1 MRTVLLQALR
11 LIPSHK
17 QALLKLLQLYRKVQR
32 HAQALTIA
40 EKAVERYPA
49 DVILQELYA
58 DTLR

>member
-1 MRTVLLQALR
+1 MR

-17 QALLKLLQLYRKVQR
+17 QALLKLLRLYRRVQR

-40 EKAVERYPA
+40 EKAVAKYPA
-49 DVILQELYA
+49 DVALQELYA